1 MSAPLILCADL
12 APADFAQLDALRRA
26 HYPPE
31 RNLLPAHLT
40 MFHALPP
47 SALDDAKR
55 QLALHAEGPP
65 PRAILAGL
73 MNLGSGV
80 AFRIVSDD
88 LDDIRA
94 AIADHFHGALTL
106 QDAHGWRPHVT
117 IQNKVS
123 ASQARALL
131 IELERGFR
139 PRQLGIAA
147 LSLHRYLG
155 GPWERV
161 ARCPFRGARSRPFD

>member
-1 MSAPLILCADL
+1 MTAPLIICADF
-12 APADFAQLDALRRA
+12 APADFAYLDALRRA
-26 HYPPE
+26 HFPPE
-31 RNLLPAHLT
+31 RNILPAHLT

-47 SALDDAKR
+47 SALDDARR
-55 QLALHAEGPP
+55 QLAHHASSGP
-65 PRAILAGL
+65 PRAVLAGL

-80 AFRIVSDD
+80 AFRVASDD
-88 LDDIRA
+88 LDAIRA
-94 AIADHFHGALTL
+94 DIADHFHGALTA

-117 IQNKVS
+117 IQNKVTS
-123 ASQARALL
+123 SIARALM

-139 PRQLGIAA
+139 ERQLGIAA

-161 ARCPFRGARSRPFD
+161 ARYPFRGN